1 MSKFPDW
8 FTREYRRWSK
18 SQPGGEDF
26 LAYCSLL
33 GYTPEIVLAWMHGEA
48 TPQGGEILSIAGIFG
63 IKVYKI
69 LGLAEPDA
77 ELIKAYQSFSHL
89 DGKLRRKAAG
99 ALWEAD
105 LEIKRKQISPT
116 SDEAT
121 TILSLVYKKWGFTV
135 SGS

>member
-26 LAYCSLL
+26 LAFCSLL

-89 DGKLRRKAAG
+89 DGKLRSKAAG

-105 LEIKRKQISPT
+105 MEIKQRQVTPESN
-116 SDEAT
+116 EAKA
-121 TILSLVYKKWGFTV
+121 ILSKAFSKRGF
-135 SGS
+135 SISES

>member
-1 MSKFPDW
+1 
-8 FTREYRRWSK
+8 
-18 SQPGGEDF
+18 
-26 LAYCSLL
+26 
-33 GYTPEIVLAWMHGEA
+33 MHGEA

-116 SDEAT
+116 SDEAK